1 MENIL
6 VRGKIFIKKCLGAT
20 QGARGFSWDQGD
32 GTHQPGA
39 GKSAVRES
47 VVKSN
52 SGFVQDEIHFSPEIP
67 ISLTELQCPVGKSPI
82 V

>member
-6 VRGKIFIKKCLGAT
+6 VKGKIFIKKC
-20 QGARGFSWDQGD
+20 QGAAQGAQGVSWGQGD

-47 VVKSN
+47 AVKSN
-52 SGFVQDEIHFSPEIP
+52 SGFVRDEIHFSPEIP
-67 ISLTELQCPVGKSPI
+67 LSLTGL
-82 V
+82 